1 MLNVIMLSL
10 IALIVIMLSVVLP
23 EKELKSQQRQER
35 KEAQSFE
42 RIITTLNDLKI
53 ANRSCFQ
60 CNNKQF

>member
-1 MLNVIMLSL
+1 
-10 IALIVIMLSVVLP
+10 MLSVVLP

-35 KEAQSFE
+35 KEAKLFE
-42 RIITTLNDLKI
+42 RIITTLNNLKI

>member
-1 MLNVIMLSL
+1 
-10 IALIVIMLSVVLP
+10 MLSVVLP

-53 ANRSCFQ
+53 AIRNYFQ